1 MKRFLTLTLFAAAAA
16 LFAQNSANVPAE
28 AQKAPAFKKLKLQ
41 YIDYNCPVTKG
52 GVMGWCFHGRDYEG
66 IMELVTEDGVK
77 ALKVTPKET
86 AYSKKN
92 SKDLRAICRN
102 TSPFKVDKG
111 DAVKYD
117 VEFKGEPG
125 ATIGFIIS
133 DGRRNQW
140 VKWLVKCDGKWQKG
154 SFTMVMKDA
163 IPKAYFAIDVC
174 HKSVMLKPA
183 SVSVRRVEK

>member
-1 MKRFLTLTLFAAAAA
+1 MKRILTLTLLAAAA
-16 LFAQNSANVPAE
+16 LFAQNSANAATEAE
-28 AQKAPAFKKLKLQ
+28 KAPAFKKLKLQ
-41 YIDYNCPVTKG
+41 YIDYNSPITKG
-52 GVMGWCFHGRDYEG
+52 GVMGWCFHGKDYEG

-86 AYSKKN
+86 AYSKKI
-92 SKDLRAICRN
+92 SKKLRAICRN

-111 DAVKYD
+111 DVVKYD

-133 DGRRNQW
+133 DGKRNQW
-140 VKWLVKCDGKWQKG
+140 VKWQVKCNGKWQKDTY
-154 SFTMVMKDA
+154 TMEVKNA
-163 IPKAYFAIDVC
+163 IQKSYFAIDVF

-183 SVSVRRVEK
+183 SVSVRRAEK